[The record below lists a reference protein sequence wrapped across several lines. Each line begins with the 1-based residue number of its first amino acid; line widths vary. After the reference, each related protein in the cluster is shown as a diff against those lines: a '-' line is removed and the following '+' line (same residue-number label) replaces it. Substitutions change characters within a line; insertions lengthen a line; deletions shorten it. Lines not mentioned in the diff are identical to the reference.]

1 MTDQEKIIAYDLD
14 AAGIEERAKV
24 CVDLVQTKAELAE
37 ASKTIESSEKIVRAM
52 AKSLLKI
59 ESVCKRASRWGDDDH
74 GYTEEI
80 SCIVT
85 ECFAE
90 IGKR

>member
-37 ASKTIESSEKIVRAM
+37 AIEIIESAKRSLRVAVSALSKIDDICSEAM
-52 AKSLLKI
+52 G
-59 ESVCKRASRWGDDDH
+59 WGDDDH
-74 GYTEEI
+74 GYCDRI
-80 SCIVT
+80 QDIVID
-85 ECFAE
+85 CFGS
-90 IGKR
+90 IGRK